1 MTVRGLVDYHL
12 HTSTSRDGHATVAEH
27 CERASA
33 LGLAEIAITNH
44 MNLRDSTLH
53 ITPEVLAEVWSDIQA
68 SQLEYPDLTILLGI
82 EIDFFDDL
90 KDELADVL
98 PKYAAAVGRK
108 LDFIMGS
115 AHVMNG
121 VRFAS
126 KKEAHN
132 LLVGADP
139 IPIYKQYFELMTRV
153 VSSGLFDIVAHPDL
167 IRRFVGLHT
176 PHLPYEAYSEY
187 AVSFVDALIE
197 FDVGIELNVKGL
209 VHPVGAIYPTP
220 ELLACYLDACREAGK
235 EPVITIGT
243 DAHRPENLGINLDV
257 AVRRLQEHGISAITT
272 YRQGVRIPFAL
283 PDITG

>member
-12 HTSTSRDGHATVAEH
+12 HTSTSRDGHATVAAH

-53 ITPEVLAEVWSDIQA
+53 ITPEVLAEVWADIQA
-68 SQLEYPDLTILLGI
+68 SQLDYPDLTILLGI

-90 KDELADVL
+90 KDEIADLL

-108 LDFIMGS
+108 LDFIMGA

-126 KKEAHN
+126 KKVAHS
-132 LLVGADP
+132 LLVDADP
-139 IPIYKQYFELMTRV
+139 IPIYRKYFELMTRV
-153 VSSGLFDIVAHPDL
+153 VASGLFDFVAHPDL

-176 PHLPYEAYSEY
+176 PHLPYAAYSEY
-187 AVSFVDALIE
+187 AASFVDALVD
-197 FDVGIELNVKGL
+197 FDVGIEINVKGL

-220 ELLACYLDACREAGK
+220 ELLACYLDACRVAGK
-235 EPVITIGT
+235 DPVITIGT
-243 DAHRPENLGINLDV
+243 DAHRPENLGINLDL
-257 AVRRLQEHGISAITT
+257 AVRRLQEHGISEITT